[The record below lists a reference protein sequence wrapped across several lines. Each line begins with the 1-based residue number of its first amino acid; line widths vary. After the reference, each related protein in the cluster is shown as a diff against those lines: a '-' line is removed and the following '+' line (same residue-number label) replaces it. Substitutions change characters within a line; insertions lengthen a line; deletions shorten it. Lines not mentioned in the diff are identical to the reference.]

1 MQLQLVSKYQ
11 NVNAWTHY
19 IHLYAVICSLS
30 NHDIINLYNTEIK
43 DAEAQKEEEEEAEE
57 CEESW

>member
-1 MQLQLVSKYQ
+1 M
-11 NVNAWTHY
+11 
-19 IHLYAVICSLS
+19 ICLLS

-43 DAEAQKEEEEEAEE
+43 DAEAQKEEEEAEK